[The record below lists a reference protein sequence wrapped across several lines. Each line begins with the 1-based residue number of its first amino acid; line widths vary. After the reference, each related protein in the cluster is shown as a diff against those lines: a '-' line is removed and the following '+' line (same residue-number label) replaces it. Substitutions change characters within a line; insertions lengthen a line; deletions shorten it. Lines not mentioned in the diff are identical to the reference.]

1 MKLKKILI
9 SCLFAFM
16 VFLLFNVRVLAKEV
30 NVYMF
35 YGKTCPHCEEA
46 YEYLKSIEN
55 KYDLNIY
62 RYEVWY
68 DEENQKLMKDV
79 AKYLDVNVSGVPF
92 TIIDNTA
99 IFGYAKGVT
108 DETYRYHIKQASK
121 SNFVDKV
128 GIKLGVVEESSFN
141 NASSS
146 NKNENDYSIKLPIIG
161 KVNLKDFSLPILSV
175 LMGIIDG
182 FNPCALWVLLFLI
195 STLIGMKDK
204 KRLWVLGLVFLVSSA
219 LIYMAFMVSWLSF
232 AKMISG
238 VVLVR
243 MIIALVALIGG
254 AFNINKYVNQIG
266 KTDGCTT
273 VGQEKRKKI
282 FAKIKK
288 FTHEKSFITAI
299 LGVMFLAISV
309 NLIELACSAGLPV
322 IFTQVLAMN
331 DLSTLE
337 YWIYIF
343 IYIFFFMIDDL
354 IVFAIAVKTMELTGI
369 TTKYTKYSH
378 LIGGLLM
385 FIIGI
390 LLIVKPEWLM
400 FNF

>member
-35 YGKTCPHCEEA
+35 YGKTCSHCEEA

-146 NKNENDYSIKLPIIG
+146 NNNENDYNIKLPIIG

-273 VGQEKRKKI
+273 VVQERRNII

-288 FTHEKSFITAI
+288 
-299 LGVMFLAISV
+299 
-309 NLIELACSAGLPV
+309 
-322 IFTQVLAMN
+322 
-331 DLSTLE
+331 
-337 YWIYIF
+337 
-343 IYIFFFMIDDL
+343 
-354 IVFAIAVKTMELTGI
+354 
-369 TTKYTKYSH
+369 
-378 LIGGLLM
+378 
-385 FIIGI
+385 
-390 LLIVKPEWLM
+390 
-400 FNF
+400 